1 MKEKTLQPFSGFIFL
16 FVHLILIAAI
26 ITTIAMLANNRL
38 MPNTGAAI
46 IFALF
51 FTTVFTLPGYFIIQP
66 NESKVMVLFG
76 KYVGTVRKD
85 GFFWAN
91 PFYSKRKISLRAR
104 NLTTD
109 KIKVNDRLGNP
120 IIIGAVVVWK
130 AENTAMAAFE
140 VDDYVDYVNVQSEA
154 AVRNLAGAYSY
165 DNFEDDNTE
174 AEEEITLRSGGEIVN
189 KMLEQELAERL
200 ELAGV
205 VVLEARI
212 THLAYA
218 SEIAGAMLQRQ
229 QATAVVAARFKI
241 VEGAVSM
248 VKMAL
253 DHLKEE
259 EIADFDEDKK
269 ATMISNLM
277 VVLCSEKSA
286 TPVVNTG
293 TLYQ

>member
-1 MKEKTLQPFSGFIFL
+1 MKERSTKAGSGYIAL
-16 FVHLILIAAI
+16 VVHLLLVGVMIATISMLATNRIEEGIGAVTLIATFVLI
-26 ITTIAMLANNRL
+26 ILLA
-38 MPNTGAAI
+38 
-46 IFALF
+46 
-51 FTTVFTLPGYFIIQP
+51 PGYFTNQP
-66 NESKVMVLFG
+66 NESKVLILFG
-76 KYVGTVRKD
+76 KYVGTVSTD

-91 PFYSKRKISLRAR
+91 PFYVKKPISLRAR
-104 NLTTD
+104 NLTTE

-130 AENTAMAAFE
+130 VENTAMAAFE
-140 VDDYVDYVNVQSEA
+140 VDDYEDYVNVQSEA

-165 DNFEDDNTE
+165 DAFDDDE
-174 AEEEITLRSGGEIVN
+174 ADITLRGGGEEINV
-189 KMLEQELAERL
+189 MLEKELAERL
-200 ELAGV
+200 EMAGV
-205 VVLEARI
+205 IVIEARI

-253 DHLKEE
+253 DHLKDEG
-259 EIADFDEDKK
+259 IADFDEEKR
-269 ATMISNLM
+269 AAMISNLM

-286 TPVVNTG
+286 APVVNTG
-293 TLYQ
+293 TLYQG

>member
-1 MKEKTLQPFSGFIFL
+1 MLLATDRIGETGGAVIMISGL
-16 FVHLILIAAI
+16 L
-26 ITTIAMLANNRL
+26 L
-38 MPNTGAAI
+38 M
-46 IFALF
+46 
-51 FTTVFTLPGYFIIQP
+51 VFTLPGYFIIQP
-66 NESKVMVLFG
+66 NESKVLVLFG
-76 KYVGTVRKD
+76 KYAGSVRED
-85 GFFWAN
+85 GFFWSN
-91 PFYSKRKISLRAR
+91 PFFSKRRISLRAR
-104 NLTTD
+104 NLTTE

-120 IIIGAVVVWK
+120 IIIGSVVVWK
-130 AENTAMAAFE
+130 VHNTAMAAFE
-140 VDDYVDYVNVQSEA
+140 VDDYEDYVNVQSEA

-165 DNFEDDNTE
+165 DAFDDQE
-174 AEEEITLRSGGEIVN
+174 ADITLRGGGEEIN
-189 KMLEQELAERL
+189 EMLEKELAERL

-205 VVLEARI
+205 EVLEARI

-253 DHLKEE
+253 DHLKDEG
-259 EIADFDEDKK
+259 IADFDEEKR

>member
-1 MKEKTLQPFSGFIFL
+1 MKEKTLNPISGFII
-16 FVHLILIAAI
+16 LILHFLILAGAI
-26 ITTIAMLANNRL
+26 LTIYMLAND
-38 MPNTGAAI
+38 I
-46 IFALF
+46 IAKAVGVTSVFSLF
-51 FTTVFTLPGYFIIQP
+51 IVNAFLIPGYIIVQP
-66 NESKVMVLFG
+66 NDSKVMTLFG

-85 GFFWAN
+85 GFFWGN
-91 PFYSKRKISLRAR
+91 PFWIKKKISLRAR
-104 NLTTD
+104 NLTSD
-109 KIKVNDRLGNP
+109 KIKVNDLLGNP

-140 VDDYVDYVNVQSEA
+140 VDDYIDYVNVQSEA
-154 AVRNLAGAYSY
+154 AIRNLAGAYPY
-165 DNFEDDNTE
+165 DAFDDDE
-174 AEEEITLRSGGEIVN
+174 ADITLRSGGEMVN
-189 KMLEQELAERL
+189 KMLEQELSERL
-200 ELAGV
+200 ALAGV
-205 VVLEARI
+205 TVLEARL

-218 SEIAGAMLQRQ
+218 QEIAGAMLQRQ

-253 DHLKEE
+253 DHLKDEN
-259 EIADFDEDKK
+259 IADFDEDKK

-293 TLYQ
+293 TLHQ

>member
-1 MKEKTLQPFSGFIFL
+1 MGTNKKYKSKSLIVILFFAGLVGAGIAFYAYFSGFNRVVLEKFEGRL
-16 FVHLILIAAI
+16 WELPARVYARPLELYSGM
-26 ITTIAMLANNRL
+26 MLG
-38 MPNTGAAI
+38 P
-46 IFALF
+46 
-51 FTTVFTLPGYFIIQP
+51 
-66 NESKVMVLFG
+66 
-76 KYVGTVRKD
+76 D
-85 GFFWAN
+85 
-91 PFYSKRKISLRAR
+91 
-104 NLTTD
+104 
-109 KIKVNDRLGNP
+109 
-120 IIIGAVVVWK
+120 
-130 AENTAMAAFE
+130 
-140 VDDYVDYVNVQSEA
+140 
-154 AVRNLAGAYSY
+154 
-165 DNFEDDNTE
+165 
-174 AEEEITLRSGGEIVN
+174 
-189 KMLEQELAERL
+189 MLEKELAERL

-205 VVLEARI
+205 EVLEARI

-253 DHLKEE
+253 DHLKDEG
-259 EIADFDEDKK
+259 IADFDEEKR

>member
-1 MKEKTLQPFSGFIFL
+1 MKEKSTNVLSGY
-16 FVHLILIAAI
+16 LILFIHILVMATLVSGI
-26 ITTIAMLANNRL
+26 VLLANNRISD
-38 MPNTGAAI
+38 GAGMGM
-46 IFALF
+46 IFGSFVLN
-51 FTTVFTLPGYFIIQP
+51 VFLIPGYFIIQP
-66 NESKVMVLFG
+66 NESKVLVLFG
-76 KYVGTVRKD
+76 KYVGSVKED

-91 PFYSKRKISLRAR
+91 PFYSKQRISLRAR

-130 AENTAMAAFE
+130 VENTAMAAFE
-140 VDDYVDYVNVQSEA
+140 VDDYEDYVNVQSEA
-154 AVRNLAGAYSY
+154 AVRNMAGEYSY
-165 DNFEDDNTE
+165 DNFDDE
-174 AEEEITLRSGGEIVN
+174 GASEEEITLRSGGEIVN
-189 KMLEQELAERL
+189 QVLEKELAERL

-253 DHLKEE
+253 DHLKDEN
-259 EIADFDEDKK
+259 IADFDEDKK
-269 ATMISNLM
+269 ASMISNLM
-277 VVLCSEKSA
+277 VVLCSERSA

-293 TLYQ
+293 TLYN

>member
-1 MKEKTLQPFSGFIFL
+1 MKEKSVKTLSGFLVL
-16 FVHLILIAAI
+16 FIHLVLLAVLIL
-26 ITTIAMLANNRL
+26 TVVLLA
-38 MPNTGAAI
+38 TDQIGETGGAAI
-46 IFALF
+46 MISGLLLM
-51 FTTVFTLPGYFIIQP
+51 VFTLPGYFIIQP
-66 NESKVMVLFG
+66 NESKVLVLFG
-76 KYVGTVRKD
+76 KYAGSVRDD
-85 GFFWAN
+85 GFFWSN
-91 PFYSKRKISLRAR
+91 PFFSKRRISLRAR
-104 NLTTD
+104 NLTTE

-130 AENTAMAAFE
+130 VRNTAMAAFE
-140 VDDYVDYVNVQSEA
+140 VDDYEDYVNVQSEA

-165 DNFEDDNTE
+165 DAFDDQE
-174 AEEEITLRSGGEIVN
+174 ADITLRGGGEEIN
-189 KMLEQELAERL
+189 EMLEKELAERL

-205 VVLEARI
+205 EVLEARI

-253 DHLKEE
+253 DHLKDEG
-259 EIADFDEDKK
+259 IADFDEEKR